1 MGMIEWGQK
10 SKPKK
15 ILGLPTKP
23 KKSPGPKINPLKN
36 TMPNFQALK
45 ISKMVAASKIFK
57 VLGRT
62 HPEVSFN
69 RRREIFSIKPLK
81 LIKNLS

>member
-36 TMPNFQALK
+36 PMPNFQALK
-45 ISKMVAASKIFK
+45 ISRKDYMISDMNYAVQALPRILRLF
-57 VLGRT
+57 
-62 HPEVSFN
+62 
-69 RRREIFSIKPLK
+69 
-81 LIKNLS
+81 